1 MAFNEAFKQ
10 QGLPHEWSEEKYGEL
25 LKIGGG
31 KERMHAYFSECAS
44 EEPYKSISEPEDQK
58 KFLKDLHLTKTRIF
72 QRMVQAGKMPL
83 RPGVKEL
90 VGAPQHF
97 LSTLPAPLP
106 QSASC
111 NPDEYNVLPRPPK
124 STRCKRRSPCAW
136 HGTGGVSLPH
146 NMRSQTCLM
155 LT

>member
-44 EEPYKSISEPEDQK
+44 EEPYKSISEPEDQT

-72 QRMVQAGKMPL
+72 QRMVQSGKMPL

-90 VGAPQHF
+90 VGAPPHF
-97 LSTLPAPLP
+97 LFHTPPSSQRWCVSATQHVFWDMPHAYLVQLAAGFVAPKH
-106 QSASC
+106 QA
-111 NPDEYNVLPRPPK
+111 
-124 STRCKRRSPCAW
+124 
-136 HGTGGVSLPH
+136 
-146 NMRSQTCLM
+146 
-155 LT
+155 